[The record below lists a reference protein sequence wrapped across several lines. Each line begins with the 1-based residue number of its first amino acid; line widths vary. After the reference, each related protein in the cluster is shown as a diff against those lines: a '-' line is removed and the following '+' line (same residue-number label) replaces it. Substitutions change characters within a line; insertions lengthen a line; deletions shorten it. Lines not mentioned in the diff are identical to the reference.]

1 MKKIMIL
8 ALAFSVLFSAP
19 SCKRRPLSD
28 ADYNVNVVF
37 NIDQNIL
44 NGPEMTEPEMMR
56 VAFFDH
62 NNGNLVAQAYLSPQG
77 GQVSVLPGRSYDV
90 LAYNFGTQVTFI
102 QNENNFGRIS
112 ATTNQIADSFKS
124 KLKSRGT
131 RSPGDETEETIVYD
145 PDHLFVGRLMN
156 VDMPAR
162 SVESPE
168 VTLTIDCQTVV
179 QSWILCVNKI
189 KGAQYVGSISAVITG
204 LSQYHS
210 LGPGNRSEEVAS
222 VFFDVRNLDR
232 DGFLDARFNT
242 FGRSPKRGERQILSL
257 VITDVAGKGYIFNV
271 DISDQFIDNPRQ
283 YILVNTDDIEIPEP
297 EHKEGGGLAPSVDEW
312 KDINT
317 NINI

>member
-8 ALAFSVLFSAP
+8 ALALTVLFSAP

-62 NNGNLVAQAYLSPQG
+62 NNGNLVAQAYLPPQG

-102 QNENNFGRIS
+102 QNENTFGRIS

-131 RSPGDETEETIVYD
+131 RSPGD
-145 PDHLFVGRLMN
+145 
-156 VDMPAR
+156 
-162 SVESPE
+162 
-168 VTLTIDCQTVV
+168 
-179 QSWILCVNKI
+179 
-189 KGAQYVGSISAVITG
+189 
-204 LSQYHS
+204 
-210 LGPGNRSEEVAS
+210 
-222 VFFDVRNLDR
+222 
-232 DGFLDARFNT
+232 
-242 FGRSPKRGERQILSL
+242 
-257 VITDVAGKGYIFNV
+257 
-271 DISDQFIDNPRQ
+271 
-283 YILVNTDDIEIPEP
+283 
-297 EHKEGGGLAPSVDEW
+297 
-312 KDINT
+312 
-317 NINI
+317 

>member
-8 ALAFSVLFSAP
+8 ALALTVLFSAP

-62 NNGNLVAQAYLSPQG
+62 NNGNLVAQAYLPPQG

-131 RSPGDETEETIVYD
+131 RSPGDETEGTIVYD

-204 LSQYHS
+204 LSQYHR
-210 LGPGNRSEEVAS
+210 LGQGNRSEEVAS

-242 FGRSPKRGERQILSL
+242 FGRSPKQGERQILSL

>member
-8 ALAFSVLFSAP
+8 ALALTVLFSAP

-37 NIDQNIL
+37 NIDQDIL

-62 NNGNLVAQAYLSPQG
+62 NNGNLVAQAYLPPLG

-102 QNENNFGRIS
+102 QNENNFGHIS

-189 KGAQYVGSISAVITG
+189 KAPSMWVPSRPSSPACRSTTGSALETAPKKSRQCFSMSGTWTETDFSMPGSIPSDG
-204 LSQYHS
+204 LLS
-210 LGPGNRSEEVAS
+210 VA
-222 VFFDVRNLDR
+222 N
-232 DGFLDARFNT
+232 
-242 FGRSPKRGERQILSL
+242 GRSC
-257 VITDVAGKGYIFNV
+257 
-271 DISDQFIDNPRQ
+271 
-283 YILVNTDDIEIPEP
+283 
-297 EHKEGGGLAPSVDEW
+297 PSSSPMSQV
-312 KDINT
+312 KDIFSMWT
-317 NINI
+317 FPTSLSTIRASISS

>member
-8 ALAFSVLFSAP
+8 ALALTVLFSAP

-37 NIDQNIL
+37 NIDQDIL

-62 NNGNLVAQAYLSPQG
+62 NNGNLVAQAYLPPQG

-189 KGAQYVGSISAVITG
+189 EGCPVCGF
-204 LSQYHS
+204 H
-210 LGPGNRSEEVAS
+210 LGRHHWPVAIPQARPGKPLRRSRVS
-222 VFFDVRNLDR
+222 VFRCPELGQR
-232 DGFLDARFNT
+232 R
-242 FGRSPKRGERQILSL
+242 
-257 VITDVAGKGYIFNV
+257 
-271 DISDQFIDNPRQ
+271 ISRCQVQ
-283 YILVNTDDIEIPEP
+283 YLRTV
-297 EHKEGGGLAPSVDEW
+297 S
-312 KDINT
+312 
-317 NINI
+317 

>member
-8 ALAFSVLFSAP
+8 ALALTVLFSAP

-62 NNGNLVAQAYLSPQG
+62 NNGNLVAQAYLPPQG

-131 RSPGDETEETIVYD
+131 RSPGDETEEAIVYD

-168 VTLTIDCQTVV
+168 VDNRLSDSRAVVDTLREQDQGCPVCGFHLGRHHRPVAIPQARP
-179 QSWILCVNKI
+179 WK
-189 KGAQYVGSISAVITG
+189 
-204 LSQYHS
+204 S
-210 LGPGNRSEEVAS
+210 LRRSRVS
-222 VFFDVRNLDR
+222 VFRCPELGQR
-232 DGFLDARFNT
+232 R
-242 FGRSPKRGERQILSL
+242 
-257 VITDVAGKGYIFNV
+257 
-271 DISDQFIDNPRQ
+271 ISRCQVQ
-283 YILVNTDDIEIPEP
+283 YLRTV
-297 EHKEGGGLAPSVDEW
+297 S
-312 KDINT
+312 
-317 NINI
+317 

>member
-8 ALAFSVLFSAP
+8 ALALTVLFSAH

-62 NNGNLVAQAYLSPQG
+62 NNGNLVAQAYLPPQG
-77 GQVSVLPGRSYDV
+77 GQVSVLPGMSYDV

-204 LSQYHS
+204 LSQYHR

-222 VFFDVRNLDR
+222 VFSMSGTWTETDSSMPGSIPS
-232 DGFLDARFNT
+232 DGLLSVAN
-242 FGRSPKRGERQILSL
+242 GRSC
-257 VITDVAGKGYIFNV
+257 
-271 DISDQFIDNPRQ
+271 
-283 YILVNTDDIEIPEP
+283 
-297 EHKEGGGLAPSVDEW
+297 PSSSPTSQV
-312 KDINT
+312 KDIFSMWT
-317 NINI
+317 SPTSLSTIRASTSS

>member
-8 ALAFSVLFSAP
+8 ALALTVLFSAP

-62 NNGNLVAQAYLSPQG
+62 NNGNLVAQAYLPPQG

-162 SVESPE
+162 SVVSPE
-168 VTLTIDCQTVV
+168 VTLTIDCQTVR
-179 QSWILCVNKI
+179 QSC
-189 KGAQYVGSISAVITG
+189 S
-204 LSQYHS
+204 
-210 LGPGNRSEEVAS
+210 
-222 VFFDVRNLDR
+222 
-232 DGFLDARFNT
+232 
-242 FGRSPKRGERQILSL
+242 RGYF
-257 VITDVAGKGYIFNV
+257 A
-271 DISDQFIDNPRQ
+271 
-283 YILVNTDDIEIPEP
+283 
-297 EHKEGGGLAPSVDEW
+297 
-312 KDINT
+312 
-317 NINI
+317 